1 MLDYVAWLP
10 DGVQWQPYGP
20 FAEPRRPAGQ
30 FVLGFRVLRLVLGR
44 CVGQERFF

>member
-20 FAEPRRPAGQ
+20 FAEPRRVQICGFPGFAGSNDWTHRSR
-30 FVLGFRVLRLVLGR
+30 GF
-44 CVGQERFF
+44 F